1 MFRRI
6 DGIQDT
12 YMERKNCRRKSSLE
26 LWARVRNHIV
36 TLLIVAGLLAPSVV
50 RAQSSDV
57 DEVCRQP
64 VFVQPGDTLSVIAA
78 RYLGSS
84 FDYEILVAATN
95 AAAAVDSSFS
105 TIENPDVIAVG
116 WKLCVP
122 SDNVPLALSG
132 GPTASP
138 STAIERPILA
148 DEASAEDEDTE
159 PLWADRMQE
168 GGAHPLSIQYLRDQ
182 AYPGSPIV
190 IEQTLASGSNYSRH
204 IVSYMS
210 EGLKINA
217 LMTIPLGDAP
227 EDGWPAIVF
236 NHGYIPPEVYRP
248 DERYVSYVDGFAR
261 NGYVVFR
268 PDYRGHADSEGEPRS
283 AYGTPDYTIDVLN
296 ALAALRRHPEVD
308 PERIGMWGHSMGGYI
323 TVRSMVTAGDIKA
336 GVIWAGV
343 VASYPDLIELWRG
356 RNTSI
361 PARARRWRTD
371 LIDAHGMPAEN
382 PDFWTSISAN
392 SYVADLSGPIQLH
405 HGTAD
410 ASVPVALS
418 DLLHEEIVQA
428 GGDVE
433 YYVYE
438 GDDHNL
444 SGYFSL
450 AMQRSLDF
458 FDRHVKRE

>member
-1 MFRRI
+1 
-6 DGIQDT
+6 
-12 YMERKNCRRKSSLE
+12 
-26 LWARVRNHIV
+26 
-36 TLLIVAGLLAPSVV
+36 
-50 RAQSSDV
+50 
-57 DEVCRQP
+57 
-64 VFVQPGDTLSVIAA
+64 
-78 RYLGSS
+78 
-84 FDYEILVAATN
+84 
-95 AAAAVDSSFS
+95 
-105 TIENPDVIAVG
+105 
-116 WKLCVP
+116 
-122 SDNVPLALSG
+122 
-132 GPTASP
+132 
-138 STAIERPILA
+138 
-148 DEASAEDEDTE
+148 
-159 PLWADRMQE
+159 
-168 GGAHPLSIQYLRDQ
+168 
-182 AYPGSPIV
+182 
-190 IEQTLASGSNYSRH
+190 
-204 IVSYMS
+204 
-210 EGLKINA
+210 
-217 LMTIPLGDAP
+217 
-227 EDGWPAIVF
+227 
-236 NHGYIPPEVYRP
+236 
-248 DERYVSYVDGFAR
+248 
-261 NGYVVFR
+261 
-268 PDYRGHADSEGEPRS
+268 
-283 AYGTPDYTIDVLN
+283 
-296 ALAALRRHPEVD
+296 
-308 PERIGMWGHSMGGYI
+308 MWGHSMGGYI